1 MAGGLAVFGLA
12 VGVEPGG
19 GAKLGKGS
27 ICGVL
32 LVENIHSHFMRP
44 ATLSWLLSGVDC
56 LMAASKAASLGGG
69 V

>member
-1 MAGGLAVFGLA
+1 MAGGLVVFGPE
-12 VGVEPGG
+12 VGLGG
-19 GAKLGKGS
+19 GARFGKGS

-32 LVENIHSHFMRP
+32 LVANIHSHFIRP
-44 ATLSWLLSGVDC
+44 ATFSWLLSGVDC